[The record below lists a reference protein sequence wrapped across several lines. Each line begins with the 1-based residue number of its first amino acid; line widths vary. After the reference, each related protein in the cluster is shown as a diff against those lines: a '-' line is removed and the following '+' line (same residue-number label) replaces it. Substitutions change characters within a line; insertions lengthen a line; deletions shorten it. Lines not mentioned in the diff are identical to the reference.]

1 MARMYPAQL
10 PENVQFGEKM
20 VYEELAKLPEDWVV
34 FHDVWEHYRISRRKY
49 VNYEADFIVLVPG
62 YGFAV
67 LEVKDW
73 SHVRIVNGEW
83 QSKSNREGA
92 EWKKLG
98 YKKSPL
104 NQAYL
109 ALKHLTKGLAHAGVI
124 AEEES
129 EQPEHRC
136 MAVLTNCY
144 PAKEALD
151 AVGEDRD
158 IGTRHNLPLE
168 TLYLCGADALRT
180 NLQTRILRLFTEHRK
195 VGPRMSAEIT
205 ATITNYLAPTQ
216 HFNVD
221 LPTYL
226 DLMDEAGAPLRDLLP
241 MLEESTGGIMVE
253 GCAGSGKTVLARHE
267 AARQA
272 ALMPRD
278 GRPRL
283 LMLCYNHN
291 LANSLRSCPE
301 LQRPLREQV
310 LTVSNFHDYCE
321 HALLTPAGVTCLL
334 ARDGTDPLS
343 EAALAY
349 LQEHAAEAPHYESI
363 FVDEAQDFRGTWW
376 ELIQRWLA
384 PGGKLYIFGDSRQ
397 QLYGTRGPLPELPT
411 RIRLRRNLRNAQGI
425 AQYSAAYLPA
435 ERRAACLPF
444 GGNPLIIKTGGE
456 TPQQRAELVRACIAE
471 LRRQSKVYVANRD
484 IVVLSP
490 WSAHNKR
497 SCFPHL
503 EGLLDYADHP
513 ETAEEI
519 EQRHLRCNDINS
531 PKILGDTIKSFKGLE
546 APFVIL
552 TDICAED
559 ESQGFNLDA
568 FYVACTRAKYGLCII
583 PTPSGEALVQRHAN
597 GGAES
602 R

>member
-1 MARMYPAQL
+1 MARMYPTQL
-10 PENVQFGEKM
+10 PEKVQFGEKL
-20 VYEELAKLPEDWVV
+20 VYEELAKLPDDWVV

-73 SHVRIVNGEW
+73 SHVRIMEGEW
-83 QSKSNREGA
+83 QCKSNYEGA
-92 EWKKLG
+92 AWKSLG
-98 YKKSPL
+98 HKKSPL

-109 ALKHLTKGLAHAGVI
+109 ALKHLMRGLVSAGVLSPN
-124 AEEES
+124 ES

-144 PAKEALD
+144 PAKETLD
-151 AVGEDRD
+151 AVDEDRD
-158 IGTRHNLPLE
+158 IGTSHNLPLE

-180 NLQTRILRLFTEHRK
+180 NLQTRILRLFTQHRES
-195 VGPRMSAEIT
+195 GALMNA
-205 ATITNYLAPTQ
+205 ATVAAITNYLAPTQ

-226 DLMDEAGAPLRDLLP
+226 NLMEEAGAPLRDLLP
-241 MLEESTGGIMVE
+241 MLEESRGGIIVE

-272 ALMPRD
+272 ARLPRD
-278 GRPRL
+278 GQHRI

-291 LANSLRSCPE
+291 LANSLRRCPE
-301 LQRPLREQV
+301 LLSQGDV
-310 LTVSNFHDYCE
+310 LTVSNFHEYCE
-321 HALLTPAGVTCLL
+321 HTLLEPAGVTCLL
-334 ARDGTDPLS
+334 ARDGRDPLS
-343 EAALAY
+343 EAALAF
-349 LQEHAAEAPHYESI
+349 LQEHAEEAPHYESI

-376 ELIQRWLA
+376 ELIQRWLS

-397 QLYGTRGPLPELPT
+397 KLYGTRGPLPELPT

-425 AQYSAAYLPA
+425 AQYSAAYLPV
-435 ERRAACLPF
+435 ERRTAGLPF
-444 GGNPLIIKTGGE
+444 GGSPIIIKTGGE
-456 TPQQRAELVRACIAE
+456 TPQQRAELVRRCITE

-490 WSAHNKR
+490 WAAHNKR
-497 SCFPHL
+497 SCFPYL
-503 EGLLDYADHP
+503 ADILDYADHT

-519 EQRHLRCNDINS
+519 EQRHLRCDDINS

-546 APFVIL
+546 SPFVIL
-552 TDICAED
+552 TDICATD
-559 ESQGFNLDA
+559 ESAGFNADS

-583 PTPSGEALVQRHAN
+583 PTASGETFVRLHAN
-597 GGAES
+597 KT
-602 R
+602 